1 MGVRFAGFA
10 VILDLGDNTLNL
22 SQFAIAAVPV
32 LMACSLVLL
41 IGFGWRGTQIALS
54 VQYLAVF
61 WLVTLNW
68 PIGMAAVKLVVGLMA
83 SAVLANTQPDAAAGE
98 KDSLP
103 GSGRIFRGLAA
114 LLVWIVV
121 ISVSPSVMSMTHA
134 SQETSLGSLVL
145 MSMGL
150 LQMAMNRHPARVVIG
165 MLTFLS
171 GFEIL
176 YAALEVSVL
185 VAGLLA
191 VINLSLALVGAYLS
205 ASPSM
210 ESD

>member
-1 MGVRFAGFA
+1 M
-10 VILDLGDNTLNL
+10 IL
-22 SQFAIAAVPV
+22 SQYAIAAVPI

-61 WLVTLNW
+61 WLVTLSW

-83 SAVLANTQPDAAAGE
+83 SAVLANTQTGAPPALSAPSGNS
-98 KDSLP
+98 DSLP
-103 GSGRIFRGLAA
+103 RSGRIFRGLAA
-114 LLVWIVV
+114 LLVWIV
-121 ISVSPSVMSMTHA
+121 ILSVSPSIISMTHV
-134 SQETSLGSLVL
+134 SQETSLSSLVL

-150 LQMAMNRHPARVVIG
+150 LQMGMNRHPARVVIG
-165 MLTFLS
+165 LLTFLS

-191 VINLSLALVGAYLS
+191 AINLSLALVGGYL
-205 ASPSM
+205 AAVPSM
-210 ESD
+210 ESDR

>member
-1 MGVRFAGFA
+1 
-10 VILDLGDNTLNL
+10 
-22 SQFAIAAVPV
+22 
-32 LMACSLVLL
+32 MACSLVLL

-61 WLVTLNW
+61 WLVTLSW

-83 SAVLANTQPDAAAGE
+83 SAVLANTQTGASTALNNRSDN
-98 KDSLP
+98 LP
-103 GSGRIFRGLAA
+103 RSGRIFRGLAA
-114 LLVWIVV
+114 LLLWIVI
-121 ISVSPSVMSMTHA
+121 ISVSPTIMSMTHVG
-134 SQETSLGSLVL
+134 QETSLGSLVL

-150 LQMAMNRHPARVVIG
+150 LQMGMNRHPARVVIG
-165 MLTFLS
+165 LMTFLA

-191 VINLSLALVGAYLS
+191 AINLSLALVGAYL
-205 ASPSM
+205 AAVPAM
-210 ESD
+210 ESDR

>member
-1 MGVRFAGFA
+1 MNFF
-10 VILDLGDNTLNL
+10 
-22 SQFAIAAVPV
+22 QYAITAVPI

-54 VQYLAVF
+54 MMYLAVF
-61 WLVTLNW
+61 GLVTLSW

-83 SAVLANTQPDAAAGE
+83 SAVLANTQAGASTAIS
-98 KDSLP
+98 DVLP
-103 GSGRIFRGLAA
+103 RSGRIFRALAA
-114 LLVWIVV
+114 LLVWIVI
-121 ISVSPSVMSMTHA
+121 ISFSPTIMSITHT
-134 SQETSLGSLVL
+134 SQATSLGSLVL

-150 LQMAMNRHPARVVIG
+150 LQMGMNRHPARVVIG
-165 MLTFLS
+165 LLTFLA

-191 VINLSLALVGAYLS
+191 AINLSLALVGAYL
-205 ASPSM
+205 AAVPSM
-210 ESD
+210 ESDR